1 MKILIYPEGAI
12 CWSRPKNFRAEVGIG
27 PTEQM
32 CSARLLGF
40 LNSCS
45 GGRSCLCLYLPTSGR
60 LAKLP
65 EQKRKLHQA
74 SESWGGTVTVKQQSS
89 LGIYITYSS
98 YQPTLVKGEDLEAE
112 GS

>member
-1 MKILIYPEGAI
+1 MF
-12 CWSRPKNFRAEVGIG
+12 SPKG
-27 PTEQM
+27 EQ
-32 CSARLLGF
+32 
-40 LNSCS
+40 
-45 GGRSCLCLYLPTSGR
+45 
-60 LAKLP
+60 
-65 EQKRKLHQA
+65 LHQA